1 MSDKRR
7 RAPRNLGVAG
17 QKFWRRVLDDYELSP
32 AEEAVLVQAC
42 RIMDLL
48 ERLEVEGAE
57 QPLTEMSPQGR
68 VVNPLLREARMQ
80 RQTLDRLVRSL
91 GIPLVEGTSRGSRR
105 GKSQEEPTG
114 PRSFRVVDDE
124 DAA

>member
-1 MSDKRR
+1 MTDKNR
-7 RAPRNLGVAG
+7 RAPRNLGRAG
-17 QKFWRRVLDDYELSP
+17 KAFWRRVLDDYELSP
-32 AEEAVLVQAC
+32 AEEAVLVEAC
-42 RIMDLL
+42 RVMDTL
-48 ERLEVEGAE
+48 ERLEGEAAE

-91 GIPLVEGTSRGSRR
+91 GIPLVEGTSRGNRR
-105 GKSQEEPTG
+105 GKAEEPTG
-114 PRSFRVVDDE
+114 ARSFRIVDDE